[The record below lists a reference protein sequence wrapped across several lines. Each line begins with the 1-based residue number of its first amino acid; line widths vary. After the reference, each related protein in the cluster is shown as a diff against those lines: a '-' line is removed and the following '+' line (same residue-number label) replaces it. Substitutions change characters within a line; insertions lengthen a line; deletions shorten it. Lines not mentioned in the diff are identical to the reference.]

1 MARRAYV
8 KVIVSVDEAGKV
20 LRATNGAIGSALGT
34 GAGVLTALL
43 FMIAVYSVNRKM
55 FRRRRERD
63 RSKEELTYGQVFK
76 MIFTMVTPVIL
87 STCIYNMSSAT
98 NLEIYCSIVEKL
110 RGYTEAQATTYYGLY
125 SGKANPITNIPI
137 AFATAM
143 SSAIIP
149 TISAT
154 FEKGDRSGTVKKVA
168 DAVKTTMLISIPAAV
183 GMGVLA
189 KPVVFVLYPQKA
201 TLDMVATILA
211 VLSISVV
218 FYGLSTLTNG
228 VLQGTGYVNKPVIH
242 AAIALVIQTGIL
254 VLLLTFTNL
263 DIYALAVAAVC
274 YSFCMCLMN
283 GVSIRRKIGYKQEF
297 KRTFVLPAIAAACM
311 GVVAFGVYEGME
323 LLMIQVGVMEKNV
336 MNWTGNVICL
346 IPTIFIAII
355 VYFALIIKLK
365 AVTQD
370 ELKAMPKG
378 ATIVRMAKKIHLL

>member
-1 MARRAYV
+1 
-8 KVIVSVDEAGKV
+8 
-20 LRATNGAIGSALGT
+20 
-34 GAGVLTALL
+34 
-43 FMIAVYSVNRKM
+43 
-55 FRRRRERD
+55 
-63 RSKEELTYGQVFK
+63 
-76 MIFTMVTPVIL
+76 
-87 STCIYNMSSAT
+87 
-98 NLEIYCSIVEKL
+98 
-110 RGYTEAQATTYYGLY
+110 
-125 SGKANPITNIPI
+125 
-137 AFATAM
+137 
-143 SSAIIP
+143 
-149 TISAT
+149 
-154 FEKGDRSGTVKKVA
+154 
-168 DAVKTTMLISIPAAV
+168 MLISIPAAV

-211 VLSISVV
+211 VLAISVV

-283 GVSIRRKIGYKQEF
+283 GVSIRRKLGYKQEF
-297 KRTFVLPAIAAACM
+297 KRTFALPAIAAACM

-323 LLMIQVGVMEKNV
+323 LLMVQIGVMEKNV

-355 VYFALIIKLK
+355 VYFALVIKLK

-378 ATIVRMAKKIHLL
+378 ATIVRLAKKIHLL